1 MLSISMVNQL
11 GIGVLYAKLI
21 TNKWFCTRIL
31 WKLSQTFVTAL
42 TNTPPPASQ
51 RARVWGDRCGQFAV
65 LSTAITRNLQIAAP
79 NKCRLKTPKMWWLV
93 RYCLGGS
100 WGVPGYPAPRLQIL
114 WQNNICW
121 LPTGHWTL
129 QLATTIHLHHI
140 TTTFASNKS
149 CTRTH
154 GQSCTRQLT
163 RYLLYLLYLF
173 IKLF

>member
-121 LPTGHWTL
+121 LPTEHCNLQPPSTFIILLLPLLQTSHVHGHTDSHVHGNL
-129 QLATTIHLHHI
+129 LDIYYIYYIH
-140 TTTFASNKS
+140 
-149 CTRTH
+149 
-154 GQSCTRQLT
+154 
-163 RYLLYLLYLF
+163 
-173 IKLF
+173 